1 MGLLSNLENIAPKR
15 TCRVDIINQTLEPA
29 DSEIFLDAVMNAKFP
44 VKRLEKELR
53 ARGVEISDTS
63 IDRHRTKGCSCWKI

>member
-15 TCRVDIINQTLEPA
+15 TCRVHIINQTLEPA
-29 DSEIFLDAVMNAKFP
+29 DSEIFLAAVMNPQFP

-63 IDRHRTKGCSCWKI
+63 IDRHRTKVCSCWKI